1 MEWRKHERTCLCL
14 SCRGWSKTFLK
25 QCWSIIDQNQNVG
38 PTASG
43 DCCSLNKQ
51 RPRWEGG
58 VEWKLNA
65 AEHLIPNSSGV
76 LWSVSSLDDD
86 TRSPVTLGVI
96 FYIAA
101 MAALH
106 NCAATL
112 AGLPRVLSIHS
123 GWGLV
128 LVWYSVWEQPD
139 SSRDVQPHKC
149 TLLS

>member
-1 MEWRKHERTCLCL
+1 MARRKHERTCLCL

-25 QCWSIIDQNQNVG
+25 QCWSIIDQSQNAG

-51 RPRWEGG
+51 RPRREGG

-76 LWSVSSLDDD
+76 LWSVSSLHDD
-86 TRSPVTLGVI
+86 TRPLNTLGVI
-96 FYIAA
+96 FYITA
-101 MAALH
+101 MLV
-106 NCAATL
+106 L
-112 AGLPRVLSIHS
+112 AGLPRVLSTHS

-128 LVWYSVWEQPD
+128 LVWYSVSEQPD